1 MTMDQETFTRF
12 QGLFEQLKAVLYSP
26 DFQTRHRRHP
36 QDFTRQRRLT
46 FVIVVCIL
54 LNLLKRAL
62 QDELDEFFKVLAAT
76 PVALRYVTKSAFC
89 QARLKLRY
97 EALVEL
103 NRVQVRYFY
112 EHFQPQR
119 WHGFRLLALDGS
131 MSELP
136 PEADLGAH
144 FGEWHPA
151 AGGSCPK
158 ARLSQLFD
166 PLNRVTVDALILPKA
181 IGEREAAARHCVHL
195 QSTDLVLLDRG
206 YPAFWLLLLIRA
218 TGAHFCL
225 RFKLTGWQIVET
237 FVATGLREQIV
248 TMPPP
253 ASTRSECHAH
263 GLTPAPLTLRLIRI
277 ELDGGQVEVLGTS
290 LLDQVQYPYD
300 LFKDLYHTRWPVEE
314 DYKAIKSRVEVENWS
329 GTSVL
334 AIYQDFHA
342 KLFTKNLTTLLAFPV
357 ATQVAQESP
366 DKQLTY
372 RPNMTHALS
381 KTKDTIVLLL
391 TRAHSAPL
399 LKPLW
404 TLISQTL
411 EPVRPNRS
419 YARKTRVKPRKFA
432 MNYKPVR

>member
-1 MTMDQETFTRF
+1 MTLDQETFTRF
-12 QGLFEQLKAVLYSP
+12 QGLFEHLKTVLDSP
-26 DFQTRHRRHP
+26 DFQARHRRHP
-36 QDFTRQRRLT
+36 QDFTRPRRLT
-46 FVIVVCIL
+46 FSIVVCIL

-62 QDELDEFFKVLAAT
+62 QDELDEFFKVLDAT
-76 PVALRYVTKSAFC
+76 PVALRLVTKSAFC

-112 EHFQPQR
+112 EHFQPLR
-119 WHGFRLLALDGS
+119 WQGFRLLAVDGS

-136 PEADLGAH
+136 PQADLGAH
-144 FGEWHPA
+144 FGVWHPA

-166 PLNRVTVDALILPKA
+166 PLNRVTVDALILPKDV
-181 IGEREAAARHCVHL
+181 GEREAAARHCAQL
-195 QSTDLVLLDRG
+195 QPTDLVLLDRG
-206 YPAFWLLLLIRA
+206 YPAVWLLLLIRS

-225 RFKLTGWQIVET
+225 RFKLSGWQIVET
-237 FVATGLREQIV
+237 FLATGQREQIV
-248 TMPPP
+248 TMAPP
-253 ASTRSECHAH
+253 ASARPECQAH
-263 GLTPAPLTLRLIRI
+263 GLTPAPLPLRLIRI
-277 ELDGGQVEVLGTS
+277 ELDNGQVEVLGTS
-290 LLDQVQYPYD
+290 LLDQSQHPYA
-300 LFKDLYHTRWPVEE
+300 LFKDLYHDRWPVEE
-314 DYKAIKSRVEVENWS
+314 DYKALKCRVEVENWS

-334 AIYQDFHA
+334 TIYQDFHA
-342 KLFTKNLTTLLAFPV
+342 KVFTKNLTALLAFPV
-357 ATQVAQESP
+357 ITQVAQQGQA
-366 DKQLTY
+366 KQHVY

-381 KTKDTIVLLL
+381 KTKDTVVLLL

-404 TLISQTL
+404 MLISHTL

-419 YARKTRVKPRKFA
+419 YSRKTRVKPRKFA